1 MSGVCYSCK
10 EMKDTIVGKME
21 FFGEHDEIV
30 RADVCA
36 ECRVLAER
44 AVAIANWR
52 GPVIER
58 DGLYFKV

>member
-1 MSGVCYSCK
+1 
-10 EMKDTIVGKME
+10 MKDTIVGKME